1 MNNNPFFERI
11 QELQSE
17 SIEMQIYSW
26 THNELFSFQ
35 WWLLM
40 AIFIVPWFIWWKF
53 VDRKR
58 LKEILLYGFFV
69 LTVVTFIDEVGCQLN
84 LWEYQYDIEPLF
96 PRLIP
101 VNFTALP
108 IIFMFIYQY
117 FSEWKPFI
125 IASVLMSAVLSF
137 IAENILE
144 WVGIYVLFKWE
155 NYYSM
160 PIYIIIGVS
169 LKWLL
174 EIVMKKEEDAREIQ

>member
-1 MNNNPFFERI
+1 MDNNALFEQI
-11 QELQSE
+11 QELQSK

-26 THNELFSFQ
+26 THNEVFSLQ

-40 AIFIVPWFIWWKF
+40 AIFIVPWLIWWKY

-58 LKEILLYGFFV
+58 LLEILLYGFFV

-84 LWEYQYDIEPLF
+84 LWEYPFDIEPLF

-108 IIFMFIYQY
+108 VVFMFIYQY
-117 FSEWKPFI
+117 FSKWKPFI
-125 IASVLMSAVLSF
+125 IASVLVSAVLSF
-137 IAENILE
+137 AGENILE
-144 WVGIYVLFKWE
+144 WAGIYVLFKWE
-155 NYYSM
+155 NYYSL
-160 PIYIIIGVS
+160 PIYVIIGTS

-174 EIVMKKEEDAREIQ
+174 EIVLKKEKNARSQ